1 MPTVQSYS
9 SEAPTLERVVRRIDE
24 ISTLPHIA
32 LRVIEV
38 ANSPHSNAADLKQ
51 VIEGD
56 TALAARILRC
66 VNSAAF
72 GVRVK
77 ITNLQQAIAY
87 LGLKQIRNLAVTA
100 SVNELFK
107 KDESLGTYRRSQL
120 WQHLVSVGIC
130 ARLIAMR
137 RKFANFEDVF
147 LAGLL
152 HDIGI
157 VLADQHAHAPFS
169 RAILSLPGANS
180 LAEAE
185 RSHLGFDHMTL
196 GEQVAEK
203 WGFPPAIRAAIRYH
217 HASEAYRGPEA
228 DVVRCVEAGNLIC
241 SLKGISSVG
250 VQLVQFSRPTL
261 EALALTRDDIAVL
274 AEDLDQ
280 ELARNASLFQ
290 MGTI

>member
-1 MPTVQSYS
+1 M
-9 SEAPTLERVVRRIDE
+9 
-24 ISTLPHIA
+24 
-32 LRVIEV
+32 EV
-38 ANSPHSNAADLKQ
+38 ANDPNSGAADLKQ

-56 TALAARILRC
+56 VALAARILRC
-66 VNSAAF
+66 VNSSAF

-87 LGLKQIRNLAVTA
+87 LGMKQIRNLAVTA
-100 SVNELFK
+100 SVNEMFK
-107 KDESLGTYRRSQL
+107 KDEALGTYRRSRL

-137 RKFANFEDVF
+137 RKFSNFEDVF

-157 VLADQHAHAPFS
+157 ILEDQHAHEPFAC
-169 RAILSLPGANS
+169 AIRSLSGAKS

-185 RSHLGFDHMTL
+185 RAYLGFDHISL
-196 GEQVAEK
+196 GERVAEA
-203 WGFPPAIRAAIRYH
+203 WGFPASARAAIRYH
-217 HASEAYRGPEA
+217 HAAEACRGPEA

-250 VQLVQFSRPTL
+250 VQLVQFSRATL
-261 EALALTRDDIAVL
+261 NALSLTRDDIAIL
-274 AEDLDQ
+274 AEDLEQ
-280 ELARNASLFQ
+280 ELACNASLFQ
-290 MGTI
+290 L

>member
-1 MPTVQSYS
+1 MLCVQSNRS
-9 SEAPTLERVVRRIDE
+9 TLPGLDGVVRRVDE

-32 LRVIEV
+32 VRVMEV
-38 ANSPHSNAADLKQ
+38 ANDPNSGAADLKQ
-51 VIEGD
+51 VIECD

-87 LGLKQIRNLAVTA
+87 LGMKQIRNLAVTA
-100 SVNELFK
+100 SVNEMFK
-107 KDESLGTYRRSQL
+107 KDEVLGTYRRSRL

-137 RKFANFEDVF
+137 RKFSNFEDVF

-157 VLADQHAHAPFS
+157 ILEDQHAHEPFAC
-169 RAILSLPGANS
+169 AIRSLPGAKS

-185 RSHLGFDHMTL
+185 RAHLGFDHISL
-196 GEQVAEK
+196 GERVAEA
-203 WGFPPAIRAAIRYH
+203 WGFPAPARAAIRYH
-217 HASEAYRGPEA
+217 HASDAYRGPEA
-228 DVVRCVEAGNLIC
+228 DVVRCVEVGNLIC

-250 VQLVQFSRPTL
+250 VQLVQFSRATL
-261 EALALTRDDIAVL
+261 DALSLTRDDIAIL
-274 AEDLDQ
+274 AEDLEQ
-280 ELARNASLFQ
+280 ELACNASLFQ
-290 MGTI
+290 L